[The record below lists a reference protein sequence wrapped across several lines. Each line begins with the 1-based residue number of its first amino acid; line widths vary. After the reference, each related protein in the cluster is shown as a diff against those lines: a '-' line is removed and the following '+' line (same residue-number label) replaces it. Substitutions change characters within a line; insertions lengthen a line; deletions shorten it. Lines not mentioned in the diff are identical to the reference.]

1 MSSIYKE
8 DKMNKKEKLSMLEE
22 MMDLESN
29 TLKEDQLLDELEEWD
44 SMTSLSFIL
53 LMDEQFNQI
62 ISGDEIK
69 RLRTVSDMLSL
80 MEHDE

>member
-1 MSSIYKE
+1 
-8 DKMNKKEKLSMLEE
+8 MNKKEKLSMLEE